1 MNTKKQNIG
10 VLTFPIGGAGNIPL
24 SNLIDILHPLSND
37 LYLIT
42 GNDRYVFF
50 KEDKRIHT
58 YGIRHERGSNVVA
71 RAVNFIYTQLKISY
85 KLAKLTRNVDLWIF
99 FIGGEGLLLPML
111 TAKLLKK
118 NVLLA
123 LAGSFI

>member
-1 MNTKKQNIG
+1 MKKPNIG
-10 VLTFPIGGAGNIPL
+10 ILTFPISEAGNIPL
-24 SNLIDILHPLSND
+24 SNLVDILCPLSND
-37 LYLIT
+37 IYLIT
-42 GNDRYVFF
+42 GNEGYTFF

-58 YGIRHERGSNVVA
+58 YGIRHGRGSNVVA
-71 RAVNFIYTQLKISY
+71 RVVNFIYTQLRISY
-85 KLAKLTRNVDLWIF
+85 KLAKITRNVDLWIF